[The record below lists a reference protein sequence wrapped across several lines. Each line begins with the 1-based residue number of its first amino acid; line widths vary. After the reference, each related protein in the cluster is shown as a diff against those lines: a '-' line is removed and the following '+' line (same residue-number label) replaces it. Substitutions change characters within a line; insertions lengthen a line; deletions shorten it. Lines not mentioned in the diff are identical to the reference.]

1 MPTWQDMQTN
11 VTSSA
16 CTTGAA
22 EEEAIFPYRTVS
34 ADETKLQIKTR
45 VSANNGSLTFSSPG
59 AVTAPVDAGNDKA
72 IRGAVPPVDFL
83 QFSRF
88 NLFFRLTFIILL
100 HPLFLP
106 VPLLQGDFRC
116 TPLGSCRLQLQEF
129 KGTTLQSPFKHS
141 FSRILETLDGAVTA
155 TPPFERPPGSSLTA
169 TPPFERPPVPNYY
182 TYEFRDF
189 GWQLEP
195 LLPLSALQFPTA
207 TPPFERPPV
216 PNYYTYEFRDFGWQL
231 EPLLPLSAL
240 QFPTILLIGTGGCA
254 VHATLAPAYW
264 DWGSAQCIPLVSGSC
279 FLELAVV
286 QCMPLVSGS
295 CLLGL
300 GLSAVHA
307 TCQWLLLLGIDGIA
321 VHATSCSNFLMVT
334 AEPAGTFVWQVLSS

>member
-1 MPTWQDMQTN
+1 M
-11 VTSSA
+11 
-16 CTTGAA
+16 
-22 EEEAIFPYRTVS
+22 
-34 ADETKLQIKTR
+34 
-45 VSANNGSLTFSSPG
+45 NN
-59 AVTAPVDAGNDKA
+59 NN
-72 IRGAVPPVDFL
+72 

-169 TPPFERPPVPNYY
+169 TPLFERPPVPN
-182 TYEFRDF
+182 D
-189 GWQLEP
+189 
-195 LLPLSALQFPTA
+195 
-207 TPPFERPPV
+207 
-216 PNYYTYEFRDFGWQL
+216 YTYEFRDFGWQL

-240 QFPTILLIGTGGCA
+240 QFPTIILTNFGTLDGRLWMAQLEPLLPLSAFQFLKLFCLLELGVAQCMPLRSA
-254 VHATLAPAYW
+254 CHLLVAPAYW
-264 DWGSAQCIPLVSGSC
+264 DWGSAQCMPLVSGSC
-279 FLELAVV
+279 FLELAVS

-307 TCQWLLLLGIDGIA
+307 TCQWLLLLGIGGIA

>member
-1 MPTWQDMQTN
+1 M
-11 VTSSA
+11 
-16 CTTGAA
+16 
-22 EEEAIFPYRTVS
+22 
-34 ADETKLQIKTR
+34 
-45 VSANNGSLTFSSPG
+45 NN
-59 AVTAPVDAGNDKA
+59 NN
-72 IRGAVPPVDFL
+72 

-155 TPPFERPPGSSLTA
+155 TPPFERPPGRLWMA
-169 TPPFERPPVPNYY
+169 
-182 TYEFRDF
+182 
-189 GWQLEP
+189 QLEP
-195 LLPLSALQFPTA
+195 LLPLSAFQFLKL
-207 TPPFERPPV
+207 FCL
-216 PNYYTYEFRDFGWQL
+216 L
-231 EPLLPLSAL
+231 ELGVAQCMPLRSACH
-240 QFPTILLIGTGGCA
+240 LL
-254 VHATLAPAYW
+254 VAPAYW
-264 DWGSAQCIPLVSGSC
+264 DWGSAQCMPLVSGSC
-279 FLELAVV
+279 FLELAVS

-307 TCQWLLLLGIDGIA
+307 TCQWLLLLGIGGIA

>member
-1 MPTWQDMQTN
+1 M
-11 VTSSA
+11 
-16 CTTGAA
+16 
-22 EEEAIFPYRTVS
+22 
-34 ADETKLQIKTR
+34 
-45 VSANNGSLTFSSPG
+45 NN
-59 AVTAPVDAGNDKA
+59 NN
-72 IRGAVPPVDFL
+72 

-155 TPPFERPPGSSLTA
+155 TPPFERPPGSSLTIILTNFGTLDGRLYLRISGLWMTVRA
-169 TPPFERPPVPNYY
+169 TPPFERPPVPN
-182 TYEFRDF
+182 D
-189 GWQLEP
+189 
-195 LLPLSALQFPTA
+195 
-207 TPPFERPPV
+207 
-216 PNYYTYEFRDFGWQL
+216 YTYEFRDFGWQL

-264 DWGSAQCIPLVSGSC
+264 DWGSAQCMPLVSGSC
-279 FLELAVV
+279 FLELAVS

-307 TCQWLLLLGIDGIA
+307 TCQWLLLLGIGGIA

>member
-1 MPTWQDMQTN
+1 M
-11 VTSSA
+11 
-16 CTTGAA
+16 
-22 EEEAIFPYRTVS
+22 
-34 ADETKLQIKTR
+34 
-45 VSANNGSLTFSSPG
+45 NN
-59 AVTAPVDAGNDKA
+59 NN
-72 IRGAVPPVDFL
+72 

-155 TPPFERPPGSSLTA
+155 TPPFERPPGSSLTIILA
-169 TPPFERPPVPNYY
+169 N
-182 TYEFRDF
+182 F
-189 GWQLEP
+189 GTLDGRLWMAQLEP
-195 LLPLSALQFPTA
+195 LLPLSAFQFLKL
-207 TPPFERPPV
+207 FCL
-216 PNYYTYEFRDFGWQL
+216 L
-231 EPLLPLSAL
+231 ELGVAQCMPLRSACH
-240 QFPTILLIGTGGCA
+240 LL
-254 VHATLAPAYW
+254 VAPAYW
-264 DWGSAQCIPLVSGSC
+264 DWGSAQCMPLVSGSC
-279 FLELAVV
+279 FLELAVA
-286 QCMPLVSGS
+286 QCMPLCMPLVSGS

-307 TCQWLLLLGIDGIA
+307 TCQWLLLLGIGGIE

-334 AEPAGTFVWQVLSS
+334 AEPAGTFV

>member
-1 MPTWQDMQTN
+1 M
-11 VTSSA
+11 
-16 CTTGAA
+16 
-22 EEEAIFPYRTVS
+22 
-34 ADETKLQIKTR
+34 
-45 VSANNGSLTFSSPG
+45 NN
-59 AVTAPVDAGNDKA
+59 NN
-72 IRGAVPPVDFL
+72 

-106 VPLLQGDFRC
+106 VPLLQGNFRC

-141 FSRILETLDGAVTA
+141 FSRILETLDGTVTA
-155 TPPFERPPGSSLTA
+155 TPPFERPPGSSLIA
-169 TPPFERPPVPNYY
+169 TPPFERPPVPNDY
-182 TYEFRDF
+182 TYEF
-189 GWQLEP
+189 Q
-195 LLPLSALQFPTA
+195 
-207 TPPFERPPV
+207 
-216 PNYYTYEFRDFGWQL
+216 DFGWQL

-254 VHATLAPAYW
+254 VHAT
-264 DWGSAQCIPLVSGSC
+264 S
-279 FLELAVV
+279 

-307 TCQWLLLLGIDGIA
+307 TCQWLLLLGIGGIT

>member
-1 MPTWQDMQTN
+1 M
-11 VTSSA
+11 
-16 CTTGAA
+16 
-22 EEEAIFPYRTVS
+22 
-34 ADETKLQIKTR
+34 
-45 VSANNGSLTFSSPG
+45 NN
-59 AVTAPVDAGNDKA
+59 NN
-72 IRGAVPPVDFL
+72 

-155 TPPFERPPGSSLTA
+155 TPPFERPPGSSLT
-169 TPPFERPPVPNYY
+169 
-182 TYEFRDF
+182 
-189 GWQLEP
+189 
-195 LLPLSALQFPTA
+195 
-207 TPPFERPPV
+207 
-216 PNYYTYEFRDFGWQL
+216 
-231 EPLLPLSAL
+231 
-240 QFPTILLIGTGGCA
+240 ILLIGTGGCA

-264 DWGSAQCIPLVSGSC
+264 DWGSAQCMPLVSGSC
-279 FLELAVV
+279 FLELAVS

-307 TCQWLLLLGIDGIA
+307 TCQWLLLLGIGGIA

>member
-1 MPTWQDMQTN
+1 M
-11 VTSSA
+11 
-16 CTTGAA
+16 
-22 EEEAIFPYRTVS
+22 
-34 ADETKLQIKTR
+34 
-45 VSANNGSLTFSSPG
+45 NN
-59 AVTAPVDAGNDKA
+59 NN
-72 IRGAVPPVDFL
+72 

-116 TPLGSCRLQLQEF
+116 TPLGSCRLQLQES

-155 TPPFERPPGSSLTA
+155 TPPFERPPGSSLIA
-169 TPPFERPPVPNYY
+169 TPPFERPPVPNDY

-195 LLPLSALQFPTA
+195 LLPLSALQFPTSQRLWMA
-207 TPPFERPPV
+207 
-216 PNYYTYEFRDFGWQL
+216 QL
-231 EPLLPLSAL
+231 EPLLPLSAF
-240 QFPTILLIGTGGCA
+240 QFLKLFCLLELGVAQCMPLRSA
-254 VHATLAPAYW
+254 CHLLVAPAYW
-264 DWGSAQCIPLVSGSC
+264 DWGSAQCMPLCSACHLLVAPAYWDWGSAQCMPLVSGSC
-279 FLELAVV
+279 FLELAVA

-307 TCQWLLLLGIDGIA
+307 TCQWLLLLGIGGIA

>member
-1 MPTWQDMQTN
+1 M
-11 VTSSA
+11 
-16 CTTGAA
+16 
-22 EEEAIFPYRTVS
+22 
-34 ADETKLQIKTR
+34 
-45 VSANNGSLTFSSPG
+45 NN
-59 AVTAPVDAGNDKA
+59 NN
-72 IRGAVPPVDFL
+72 

-169 TPPFERPPVPNYY
+169 TPLFERPPVPNDY

-195 LLPLSALQFPTA
+195 LLPLSALQFPTSQRLWMA
-207 TPPFERPPV
+207 
-216 PNYYTYEFRDFGWQL
+216 QL
-231 EPLLPLSAL
+231 EPLLPLSAF
-240 QFPTILLIGTGGCA
+240 QFLKLFCLLELGVAQCMPLRSA
-254 VHATLAPAYW
+254 CHLLVAPAYW
-264 DWGSAQCIPLVSGSC
+264 DWGSAQCMPL
-279 FLELAVV
+279 
-286 QCMPLVSGS
+286 CMPLVSGS

-307 TCQWLLLLGIDGIA
+307 TCQWLLLLGIGGIA

>member
-1 MPTWQDMQTN
+1 M
-11 VTSSA
+11 
-16 CTTGAA
+16 
-22 EEEAIFPYRTVS
+22 
-34 ADETKLQIKTR
+34 
-45 VSANNGSLTFSSPG
+45 NN
-59 AVTAPVDAGNDKA
+59 NN
-72 IRGAVPPVDFL
+72 

-141 FSRILETLDGAVTA
+141 FSRILETLDGTVTA
-155 TPPFERPPGSSLTA
+155 TPPFERPPGSSLIA
-169 TPPFERPPVPNYY
+169 TPPFERPPVPN
-182 TYEFRDF
+182 D
-189 GWQLEP
+189 
-195 LLPLSALQFPTA
+195 
-207 TPPFERPPV
+207 
-216 PNYYTYEFRDFGWQL
+216 YTYEFRDFGWQL

-254 VHATLAPAYW
+254 VHATL
-264 DWGSAQCIPLVSGSC
+264 
-279 FLELAVV
+279 
-286 QCMPLVSGS
+286 
-295 CLLGL
+295 
-300 GLSAVHA
+300 HA
-307 TCQWLLLLGIDGIA
+307 TCQWLLLLEIGGSA

>member
-1 MPTWQDMQTN
+1 M
-11 VTSSA
+11 
-16 CTTGAA
+16 
-22 EEEAIFPYRTVS
+22 
-34 ADETKLQIKTR
+34 
-45 VSANNGSLTFSSPG
+45 NN
-59 AVTAPVDAGNDKA
+59 NN
-72 IRGAVPPVDFL
+72 

-155 TPPFERPPGSSLTA
+155 TPPFERPPGSSLTIIL
-169 TPPFERPPVPNYY
+169 TN
-182 TYEFRDF
+182 F
-189 GWQLEP
+189 GTLDGRLWMAQLEP
-195 LLPLSALQFPTA
+195 LLPLSAFQFLKL
-207 TPPFERPPV
+207 FCL
-216 PNYYTYEFRDFGWQL
+216 L
-231 EPLLPLSAL
+231 EL
-240 QFPTILLIGTGGCA
+240 G
-254 VHATLAPAYW
+254 V
-264 DWGSAQCIPLVSGSC
+264 AQCMPLELGVAQCMPLVSGSC
-279 FLELAVV
+279 FLKLAVA
-286 QCMPLVSGS
+286 QCMPLCMPLVSGS

-307 TCQWLLLLGIDGIA
+307 TCQWLLLLGIGGIA

>member
-1 MPTWQDMQTN
+1 M
-11 VTSSA
+11 
-16 CTTGAA
+16 
-22 EEEAIFPYRTVS
+22 
-34 ADETKLQIKTR
+34 
-45 VSANNGSLTFSSPG
+45 NN
-59 AVTAPVDAGNDKA
+59 NN
-72 IRGAVPPVDFL
+72 

-141 FSRILETLDGAVTA
+141 FSRILETLDGTVTA

-169 TPPFERPPVPNYY
+169 TPPFERPPVPN
-182 TYEFRDF
+182 D
-189 GWQLEP
+189 
-195 LLPLSALQFPTA
+195 
-207 TPPFERPPV
+207 
-216 PNYYTYEFRDFGWQL
+216 NTYEFRDFGWQL

-254 VHATLAPAYW
+254 VHATCQWLLLLEIG
-264 DWGSAQCIPLVSGSC
+264 GSAVHATLHATCQWLLL
-279 FLELAVV
+279 LEI
-286 QCMPLVSGS
+286 G
-295 CLLGL
+295 G
-300 GLSAVHA
+300 SAVHA
-307 TCQWLLLLGIDGIA
+307 TCQWLLLLGIGGSA